1 MERLFDD
8 ILSEHGDHNKV
19 PTLRKKCAKR
29 FFNISKIWVII
40 FCRTCPGCI
49 QRAPKMKPVAGLRNI
64 ITLGLGVRGQVDLID
79 FQSMPDGAFCF
90 LLNYVD
96 HGIKTVFSVPLVSK
110 RAWCIALALFQIFCI
125 IGPPMILQADNGR
138 EFFWCCHN
146 IEAEMTGQRWCRDQ
160 NF

>member
-1 MERLFDD
+1 M
-8 ILSEHGDHNKV
+8 GDHFL
-19 PTLRKKCAKR
+19 PDM
-29 FFNISKIWVII
+29 S
-40 FCRTCPGCI
+40 CI

-79 FQSMPDGAFCF
+79 FQSMPDGAFRF

-125 IGPPMILQADNGR
+125 IGPPMILQADNGG
-138 EFFWCCHN
+138 EFSGAA
-146 IEAEMTGQRWCRDQ
+146 ITSKQRRQDKGGVETGISDEFLDEIITEIC
-160 NF
+160 